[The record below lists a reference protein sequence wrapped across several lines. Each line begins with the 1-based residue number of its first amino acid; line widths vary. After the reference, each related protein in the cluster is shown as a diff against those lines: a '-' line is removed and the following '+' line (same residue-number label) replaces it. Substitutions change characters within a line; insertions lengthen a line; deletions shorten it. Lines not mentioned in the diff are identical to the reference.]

1 MEQIFDKEK
10 IQLAKSML
18 INSPFKRNK
27 FSSIFDLFKD
37 DILKLISL
45 RMPYKAILVNLSD
58 ELNSD
63 INYDTFLK
71 WIQKNIKQKNQ
82 SSNNTLR
89 KNTQKQ
95 KDEIKKEETTD
106 KTDKDKIKVH
116 TNTTP
121 KKEEDDDKPWW
132 KKRVEEL
139 SEGMKKA
146 GVRR

>member
-10 IQLAKSML
+10 IQLARSML

-82 SSNNTLR
+82 NSNNTLR
-89 KNTQKQ
+89 NNSQIREAPKPPKQSNT
-95 KDEIKKEETTD
+95 
-106 KTDKDKIKVH
+106 
-116 TNTTP
+116 NSN
-121 KKEEDDDKPWW
+121 KEEDKDNRPWW
-132 KKRVEEL
+132 EKEIERASKA
-139 SEGMKKA
+139 MKEA
-146 GVRR
+146 ALRL

>member
-10 IQLAKSML
+10 IQLARSML

-45 RMPYKAILVNLSD
+45 GMPYKAILINLNN
-58 ELNSD
+58 ELNSN

-82 SSNNTLR
+82 SSNILR
-89 KNTQKQ
+89 NNFQT
-95 KDEIKKEETTD
+95 KKEEIE
-106 KTDKDKIKVH
+106 KKSKQKSI
-116 TNTTP
+116 NTTST
-121 KKEEDDDKPWW
+121 KKEDDVDEEDW
-132 KKRVEEL
+132 KSVIFPQIEEAC
-139 SEGMKKA
+139 EGMKKA

>member
-10 IQLAKSML
+10 IQLARSML

-45 RMPYKAILVNLSD
+45 GMPYKAILINLNN
-58 ELNSD
+58 ELNSN

-82 SSNNTLR
+82 SSNILR
-89 KNTQKQ
+89 NNSQF
-95 KDEIKKEETTD
+95 KKEE
-106 KTDKDKIKVH
+106 V
-116 TNTTP
+116 
-121 KKEEDDDKPWW
+121 KKEVKQEPKQSDTTFTTSKKEDGKPWW
-132 KKRVEEL
+132 EERLEEL
-139 SEGMKKA
+139 SKGMEEA